1 VFAYLQNK
9 EATHKLVTEIAPKY
23 TQRNGGYTRIQ
34 RTTFRRGDASTLAT
48 IEFV

>member
-1 VFAYLQNK
+1 K
-9 EATHKLVTEIAPKY
+9 
-23 TQRNGGYTRIQ
+23 IQ